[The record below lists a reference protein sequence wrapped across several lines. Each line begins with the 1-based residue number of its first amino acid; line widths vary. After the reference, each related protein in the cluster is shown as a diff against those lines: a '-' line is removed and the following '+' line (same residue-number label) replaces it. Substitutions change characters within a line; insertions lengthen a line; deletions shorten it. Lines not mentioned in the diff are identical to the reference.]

1 MAATHLGTIT
11 STLPAGSTQIDENG
25 MTHTIV
31 RQMSR
36 EMARDINTHIDPSSP
51 VNVMDSTLYLRSIA
65 IADEPGDLAQVTY
78 TYFAP
83 RVYPVGGIGG
93 PGSIVGP
100 GTTPEESAK
109 TECDVVL
116 EPVSILRHPRYK
128 NRLSASDKR
137 VLAGMIQFGPIDSEG
152 RETRRFLSDSVV
164 AAEVADKI
172 EDGTISYLSPS
183 LVVRHTDFNIRWGQE
198 PDVGSRLGKKDNSL
212 PQAIRGSGSF
222 DFILA
227 GVTISGTP
235 DGISSVTKVY
245 QSAPVDVDWD
255 DDLY

>member
-51 VNVMDSTLYLRSIA
+51 VNVMDSVLYLRSIA

-116 EPVSILRHPRYK
+116 EPVSIIRHPRYK
-128 NRLSASDKR
+128 NLAAADKR
-137 VLAGMIQFGPIDSEG
+137 VLAAMIQFGPIDSDG
-152 RETRRFLSDSVV
+152 NETRRFLSGDS
-164 AAEVADKI
+164 AAEECADKI
-172 EDGTISYLSPS
+172 EDGTLSYLAPS
-183 LVVRHTDFNIRWGQE
+183 LVVRHTEFSVRWGQE
-198 PDVGSRLGKKDNSL
+198 PDVSKLGKRDNSL
-212 PQAIRGSGSF
+212 PQSIRGSGSF

-235 DGISSVTKVY
+235 DGISSLTKVY